1 MLLPTA
7 GLSQAGRV
15 GTIEM
20 SIRTGVFTKKTK
32 FHGDGLFGR
41 LEHDRM
47 ALNHP
52 PVIASEA
59 KQSIS
64 PLAGMDCF
72 VAALL
77 AMTSNRQPEP
87 IML

>member
-1 MLLPTA
+1 
-7 GLSQAGRV
+7 
-15 GTIEM
+15 M
-20 SIRTGVFTKKTK
+20 SIGIGVFTKKTK
-32 FHGDGLFGR
+32 FHGDGIVR
-41 LEHDRM
+41 ETRADRI

-52 PVIASEA
+52 PVIASDA

-77 AMTSNRQPEP
+77 AMTSDRQPEP